1 MKKFKLI
8 QDTKK
13 DYIRFN
19 KIRMNE
25 SYTDMLDDC
34 CNYIAKFLSD
44 YGHYFGD
51 YDHFSKFINSAA
63 EKVWYED

>member
-1 MKKFKLI
+1 
-8 QDTKK
+8 
-13 DYIRFN
+13 
-19 KIRMNE
+19 MNE